1 MRIKRLDLLRYM
13 TDPENYPFDLKEITA
28 IFGKDGWYL
37 SGNQCW
43 FEYSG
48 KAFTGKHLTGQ
59 FKTELQDLMTPKLSE
74 KHIKA
79 IKLLQE
85 IPEFRPLMAEMQWA
99 AILWRIDKCATKMAL
114 ERRKRKKAILN
125 R

>member
-1 MRIKRLDLLRYM
+1 MRIKRLNLLRYM
-13 TDPENYPFDLKEITA
+13 MDPVNYPFDLEKIPV
-28 IFGKDGWYL
+28 IFGRDGWYL

-43 FEYSG
+43 FEYHG
-48 KAFTGKHLTGQ
+48 MAFTGKHLTEQ
-59 FKTELQDLMTPKLSE
+59 FRTELQDLMAPKLSE
-74 KHIKA
+74 KHIEA
-79 IKLLQE
+79 IKVLQE
-85 IPEFRPLMAEMQWA
+85 VSEFRPLMWEMQWA